1 MLIYVDHRVIEMRLQ
16 RWLDREPKPRT
27 NKILLSCVKIIT
39 ITEADNKV
47 KNVKDLK
54 IRKCDSGRT
63 KEISFEKTPIEA

>member
-16 RWLDREPKPRT
+16 RWLNREPKPQT

-47 KNVKDLK
+47 K
-54 IRKCDSGRT
+54 T
-63 KEISFEKTPIEA
+63 